1 MKTTGLFGRK
11 FIHLEER
18 ETELGEPGPGE
29 VIVKIHACGVCGTDL
44 NFLKQWDGDAM
55 PLGHELAGE
64 VVAAGPHTPG
74 VQTGDRVVLED
85 CAQCGLCADC
95 KNGRTDLCR
104 QMHTLDGQSGM
115 GRYLRVRHHNL
126 VPFTG
131 IPYEEACLTEP
142 LSVCLNSVLAARIPL
157 NGSVAVLGCGPLGL
171 MTARVARLRGAGR
184 VFITGHQGDRAPG
197 RARLDKARQWDF
209 DDVIE
214 DSGPEAVEAAAK
226 KHCPDGVDRVI
237 VSSPP
242 ESIHTALRIIRYGGL
257 ITFFGLHFGGR
268 HRIEIDINELV
279 FRKITLQPYFA
290 EPAVNFRVSL
300 DLIRTG
306 RVPVRD
312 LISHTFTRD
321 GAHEMFT
328 SIIEGTAPVIK
339 AVLRP
344 QEEN

>member
-11 FIHLEER
+11 FIEIEER
-18 ETELGEPGPGE
+18 ETELGDPGFEE

-44 NFLKQWDGDAM
+44 NFLKQWEGDAM

-64 VVAAGPHTPG
+64 VVAVGPGTPV
-74 VQTGDRVVLED
+74 VQPGDRVVLED
-85 CAQCGLCADC
+85 CAQCGICADC

-104 QMHTLDGQSGM
+104 NMYTLNNQSGM
-115 GRYLRVRHHNL
+115 GRYMRVRHHNL

-142 LSVCLNSVLAARIPL
+142 LSVCLNSVLAARIPF
-157 NGSVAVLGCGPLGL
+157 NGTVAVLGCGPLGL
-171 MTARVARLRGAGR
+171 MTARVARLHGAGR
-184 VFITGHQGDRAPG
+184 VIITQTGTDTEVG
-197 RARLDKARQWDF
+197 RARAEKARQWGVDQII
-209 DDVIE
+209 DPRVE
-214 DSGPEAVEAAAK
+214 DIEAAVK
-226 KHCPDGVDRVI
+226 EHCPDGVDRVI

-242 ESIHTALRIIRYGGL
+242 ESIHDALKIIRYGGV

-268 HRIEIDINELV
+268 NKIEVDINDLV

-306 RVPVRD
+306 RVPVRE
-312 LISHTFTRD
+312 LVSHTFTRAEARD
-321 GAHEMFT
+321 MFT
-328 SIIEGTAPVIK
+328 SIIEGTRPVIK
-339 AVLRP
+339 AVLLP
-344 QEEN
+344 QAGN